1 MDKNTWLN
9 IYQAYSLEKISSLN
23 KHGLAMQYAQCE
35 QLVKLN
41 KELAATNATPRRIL
55 QNQIRE
61 IETRNRYPL
70 ISILPC
76 RRLRIKIIYPIKCFF
91 PIFFSKYYTLYQN
104 KQCKYWKK
112 YQIRNTPQNSN
123 KE

>member
-41 KELAATNATPRRIL
+41 KELAATNATTRRIL

-61 IETRNRYPL
+61 IEKREEQ
-70 ISILPC
+70 
-76 RRLRIKIIYPIKCFF
+76 
-91 PIFFSKYYTLYQN
+91 KYYP
-104 KQCKYWKK
+104 K
-112 YQIRNTPQNSN
+112 IRNYHPIHD
-123 KE
+123 